1 MAETRLLDPERW
13 PRAAHYRHFTEYPCA
28 VSLTDEIDVTALRE
42 ACREMDVATPMW
54 LSKNLSE
61 FERFGLTAFVADN
74 FVEHIA
80 FDRMEIEFIDDD
92 DKKKRSA
99 DPRNVF

>member
-1 MAETRLLDPERW
+1 MTKLWIRLIKNHRIMAHRTVE
-13 PRAAHYRHFTEYPCA
+13 CA
-28 VSLTDEIDVTALRE
+28 RGDEQEALRE

-61 FERFGLTAFVADN
+61 FERFGLTAFVVDN